1 MIKLMVN
8 LLRFFAGKRGFIS
21 GGFAMKFY
29 RCEHCGNIITKLN
42 DSGVPVVCCGEPM
55 KELIPGATDGAFE
68 KHVPKVTVD
77 GSKVIVE
84 VGEVEH
90 PMMPEHYIQFVC
102 LETDKGCMVKN
113 LKPGEKP
120 CAEFVLASGERAVAA
135 YEYCNLHGLWV
146 KEI

>member
-1 MIKLMVN
+1 
-8 LLRFFAGKRGFIS
+8 
-21 GGFAMKFY
+21 MKFY
-29 RCEHCGNIITKLN
+29 RCEQCGNIVTKLN

-55 KELIPGATDGAFE
+55 KELVPGSSDGAFE
-68 KHVPKVTVD
+68 KHVPAVKAD
-77 GSKVIVE
+77 GSKITVT

-90 PMMPEHYIQFVC
+90 PMMEEHYIQFIA
-102 LETDKGCMVKN
+102 LETDKGFQIKN

-120 CAEFVLASGERAVAA
+120 VAEFVLADGEKAVAA